1 VRLRIRRLGGI
12 AGIALEAELDTA
24 DLPAAEAASVERAL
38 GRLRGAAPSGP
49 PQPDAFRYEIVP
61 LDDPAAAPLVL
72 DQRDVPA
79 ELRVLVEE
87 VDRSGRP
94 RRRGPAER
102 D

>member
-12 AGIALEAELDTA
+12 AGIALQAELDTG
-24 DLPAAEAASVERAL
+24 DLPAIEAAGVERAL
-38 GRLRGAAPSGP
+38 GRLRGAAPTGP

-61 LDDPAAAPLVL
+61 LDDPAAAVVL

-79 ELRVLVEE
+79 ELTGLVEE
-87 VDRSGRP
+87 VGRSGRP